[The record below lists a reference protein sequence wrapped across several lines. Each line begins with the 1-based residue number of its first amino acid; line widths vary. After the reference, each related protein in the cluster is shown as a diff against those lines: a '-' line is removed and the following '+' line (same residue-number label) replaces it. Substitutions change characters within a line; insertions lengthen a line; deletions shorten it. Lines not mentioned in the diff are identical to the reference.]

1 MIDTT
6 AMLARMAPIP
16 RRFWWFCVWPCLWF
30 APALSAELATA
41 VDATQQTITLAL
53 SSEPPQ
59 LDSTQ
64 ATDQISGMIL
74 GHVMEGLLRYGTNN
88 RLQPAVAES
97 YRLTEQGVHFKLRP
111 QARWSDGVPVT
122 AHDFVFAWRKALDPA
137 TASQY
142 AFILYPIKNAEAI
155 NKGEL
160 PPEMLGV
167 TAIDDHNLQVRY
179 RGIEPHFLKLV
190 AFQTYLPVREDF
202 YHRQAGR
209 YGADADTLLYNGPFV
224 ITKWVHGARL
234 TLGRNRH
241 YWQQDDIQLRK
252 IDWAYFTSD
261 QNAILNLFRDG
272 VIASANLTAES
283 LEIALQERWR
293 MQRFADGTLFYL
305 SFNYRPNRPT
315 NEFHL
320 RRAMHL
326 VFDPYEL
333 VNQVIGLPGYLPG
346 LSLFP
351 AWLQGVRLSFRTE
364 YPALDHQP
372 DEALALTHLA
382 KAKAALGVDVMP
394 PLSLLVGDSASARK
408 EAEYFQNLFQRK
420 LGLKINI
427 DAQIFKQR
435 LAKMTTGDYDLVG
448 AGWGPDYDDP
458 LTFGDLFTSWN
469 KNNRG
474 RYVNPA
480 LDRQVRIAENSRDA
494 EVRMRAF
501 AEVQRIIYEDTVV
514 IPTYER
520 GIVYVIHPQLR
531 GAVRRVVGASQD
543 YTRAWVAP
551 PTEAQAVAA
560 P

>member
-1 MIDTT
+1 MIG
-6 AMLARMAPIP
+6 ALAILARMAPVSWP
-16 RRFWWFCVWPCLWF
+16 LWRLCVLPFLWL
-30 APALSAELATA
+30 APSPGLATA
-41 VDATQQTITLAL
+41 VDATQQTLTLVL
-53 SSEPPQ
+53 SGEPPQ

-64 ATDQISGMIL
+64 ATDQISGMVL
-74 GHVMEGLLRYGTNN
+74 GHVMEGLLRYDANN

-111 QARWSDGVPVT
+111 EARWSDGVPVT

-160 PPEMLGV
+160 PPEALGV

-202 YHRQAGR
+202 YQSQAGR

-234 TLGRNRH
+234 TLGRNSH
-241 YWQQDDIQLRK
+241 YWQQADIRLRK

-261 QNAILNLFRDG
+261 QNATLNLFRDG
-272 VIASANLTAES
+272 AIATAGLNAES
-283 LEIALQERWR
+283 LDIALQERWR
-293 MQRFADGTLFYL
+293 MQRFADGSVFYL

-315 NEFHL
+315 REFHL

-326 VFDPYEL
+326 VFDPHEL

-351 AWLQGVRLSFRTE
+351 TWLLGKRLSFRAE
-364 YPALDHQP
+364 YPAPDQP
-372 DEALALTHLA
+372 PNEALALAHLA
-382 KAKAALGVDVMP
+382 QAKAALGVAVMP
-394 PLSLLVGDSASARK
+394 PLSLLVGDSPSARK
-408 EAEYFQNLFQRK
+408 EAEYFQNLFHRT
-420 LGLKINI
+420 LGLTINI

-435 LAKMTTGDYDLVG
+435 LAKMTTGEYDLVG

-474 RYVNPA
+474 RYANPA
-480 LDRQVRIAENSRDA
+480 LDHQVRIAENSRDV

-501 AEVQRIIYEDTVV
+501 AEVQRIIYEDSVI

-520 GIVYVIHPQLR
+520 GIIYVTHPQLR
-531 GAVRRVVGASQD
+531 GALRRVVGASPD
-543 YTRAWVAP
+543 YTRAWIAP
-551 PTEAQAVAA
+551 PAKALAA